1 MWLHY
6 ISILKGVYLST
17 TKMMKE
23 LEHISC
29 EEWLREVGLFS
40 LKKRRFRWDVISVYT
55 QKEGAKRTETG
66 FFQRC
71 SKSG

>member
-1 MWLHY
+1 
-6 ISILKGVYLST
+6 
-17 TKMMKE
+17 MMKE

-29 EEWLREVGLFS
+29 EERLREVGLFS